1 MSTSSIYSSVLSIYS
16 DSSNEEAE
24 PIASD
29 LPTTFNPYSKSL
41 WINTRGEVGNTTIK
55 AINEKI
61 TRENTRLY
69 PERTHFTES
78 YQFPKRTKSLDIR
91 IEDSKHE
98 PSDDVYY
105 IDDIIL
111 EENQLL
117 SRLRIAQTYRK
128 YLHTKYAHIL
138 TSKMEYQVF
147 GDLTS
152 LIELSLTFV
161 RLLQSHGI
169 EALFSHIKELQKVRY
184 PDPDALE
191 GLMDTNVWDW
201 LDECEFNT
209 KMRLSYALNSPEK
222 RLQEYLKIINSKL
235 LTCDDQVRVTVLHDE
250 KRALEGL
257 IDSVSRTHDVETE
270 DGLEN
275 LVSTFNRKHHSLTLL
290 FQSFQQI
297 GLPMLK
303 FLQYQKN
310 LTVKWER
317 FMEYEDDC
325 DERYI
330 RSIYQSYLNK
340 LGEQESTTHRMVVE
354 FNERVL
360 RALGMM
366 LESCE
371 NIGKLIKRHKST
383 QQRKIKN
390 LILDELPDFLSILAQ
405 FEEQVVLMYIQF
417 VERWF
422 CMMCDGKKLK
432 IIGDNFDIIE
442 MYAMSKYTTKQAMKE
457 FKGIPESKVV
467 RRLFGV

>member
-1 MSTSSIYSSVLSIYS
+1 
-16 DSSNEEAE
+16 
-24 PIASD
+24 
-29 LPTTFNPYSKSL
+29 
-41 WINTRGEVGNTTIK
+41 
-55 AINEKI
+55 
-61 TRENTRLY
+61 
-69 PERTHFTES
+69 
-78 YQFPKRTKSLDIR
+78 
-91 IEDSKHE
+91 
-98 PSDDVYY
+98 
-105 IDDIIL
+105 
-111 EENQLL
+111 
-117 SRLRIAQTYRK
+117 
-128 YLHTKYAHIL
+128 
-138 TSKMEYQVF
+138 
-147 GDLTS
+147 
-152 LIELSLTFV
+152 
-161 RLLQSHGI
+161 
-169 EALFSHIKELQKVRY
+169 
-184 PDPDALE
+184 
-191 GLMDTNVWDW
+191 
-201 LDECEFNT
+201 
-209 KMRLSYALNSPEK
+209 
-222 RLQEYLKIINSKL
+222 
-235 LTCDDQVRVTVLHDE
+235 
-250 KRALEGL
+250 
-257 IDSVSRTHDVETE
+257 
-270 DGLEN
+270 
-275 LVSTFNRKHHSLTLL
+275 
-290 FQSFQQI
+290 
-297 GLPMLK
+297 
-303 FLQYQKN
+303 
-310 LTVKWER
+310 
-317 FMEYEDDC
+317 MEYEDDC